1 MKNPPSKKKIIAT
14 MLGCALCSSL
24 ILSTIAYAET
34 KNTTTE
40 VVQVQETKS
49 SITKSGYTGVI
60 IDASGLGLQPTFSP
74 VIVDENGRNIYGI
87 NNINPDFAISKGMVE
102 YATDYNKAIAN
113 SRAGVY
119 PLIIKAVAA
128 QGNKTS
134 ANKINVMVSAIDG
147 DRILLAN
154 EKSDILHNC
163 SVVFI
168 K

>member
-1 MKNPPSKKKIIAT
+1 MKKTPSKKVIMAT
-14 MLGCALCSSL
+14 VLGCVLCGSA
-24 ILSTIAYAET
+24 ILSTIAHAET
-34 KNTTTE
+34 KTPTAETA
-40 VVQVQETKS
+40 QVQETKS
-49 SITKSGYTGVI
+49 NETKSGYTGVI

-119 PLIIKAVAA
+119 PLIIKALAA
-128 QGNKTS
+128 QGDKTS
-134 ANKINVMVSAIDG
+134 TNKINVMVSAIDG

-154 EKSDILHNC
+154 DKCDVLHNC